1 MKQQL
6 CLSDFFKDYTP
17 IRNENVYLTSI
28 SRNDFN
34 NTKERKQPR
43 KSFQEINKQTSNQE
57 GPATHLRHISLHLMR
72 NISRNPHE
80 HCIHVDDSQSH
91 VLKVAES
98 DKALKSKEI
107 TSIGELATVES
118 TSKSKT
124 TISSSKQS
132 SNLTSGRQHG
142 GKSN

>member
-28 SRNDFN
+28 SKNDFN
-34 NTKERKQPR
+34 NTKEKKQPR
-43 KSFQEINKQTSNQE
+43 KSFQEINKQTNNQE
-57 GPATHLRHISLHLMR
+57 EPATHLRHISLHLMR
-72 NISRNPHE
+72 NSRKPHE
-80 HCIHVDDSQSH
+80 HCIHVDDSHTQ
-91 VLKVAES
+91 VAES
-98 DKALKSKEI
+98 DKALKNKEN
-107 TSIGELATVES
+107 TSSGKLGTAES

-132 SNLTSGRQHG
+132 SNSTSGRQRS